1 VVIKK
6 NLYQKN
12 PKKQEKNFKI
22 FHNKPLSVPESGS
35 AILDKLKANQALHK
49 NLLDEFYK
57 KIVF

>member
-12 PKKQEKNFKI
+12 PKKQEKNVKI

-35 AILDKLKANQALHK
+35 EILD
-49 NLLDEFYK
+49 
-57 KIVF
+57 